1 MKNRFDIVEQTI
13 ATMWQF
19 YKTYKYVVQHEQ
31 RNSGG
36 NEIFQA
42 KKFQISF
49 SIKIEATNQTYT
61 KKRYKNDIKN
71 DILTIVHR
79 DKYTIVYKKNLI
91 VYIYDKW
98 DMVHKYLC
106 WNKFLKIIY

>member
-42 KKFQISF
+42 EKFQISF

-61 KKRYKNDIKN
+61 NKRYTNY
-71 DILTIVHR
+71 R

-91 VYIYDKW
+91 FYIYDKW
-98 DMVHKYLC
+98 DMVYKYLC